1 MNSIIHKDSQMS
13 VAFEQ
18 FKDKLY
24 HNSFAFFQLIAL
36 QALGYLFSFSSSMTG
51 IGDQHFMLS
60 IRHISPIPLFIMS
73 VIWIVVQA
81 FGFSGEKRR
90 EYYMVSNNFTA
101 YFSDIAVLEIYAVI
115 IGITMVFSGP
125 MLQLLAGLSS
135 GYPNLGTTYDSMTAL
150 HYLSLFITT
159 TFYALLFGAGA
170 YFLGILRSRYQSFLV
185 IGSIAFILLMI
196 TWSLLGIRFI
206 GPGFNI
212 GTAGVI
218 QFYVQETSIM
228 LWLIKI
234 IGSLGALYGLSW
246 LAIKNLEVNR

>member
-73 VIWIVVQA
+73 VLWIVIQA

-125 MLQLLAGLSS
+125 MLQLLGGLALGNAS
-135 GYPNLGTTYDSMTAL
+135 LGTTYDSMTVL

-159 TFYALLFGAGA
+159 TFYSLLFGAAA
-170 YFLGILRSRYQSFLV
+170 YFLGILRIRYQSFFV
-185 IGSIAFILLMI
+185 ISSIGFILLLI
-196 TWSLLGIRFI
+196 VGSLLGVRFI
-206 GPGFNI
+206 GPDFNI
-212 GTAGVI
+212 GIAGVI
-218 QFYVQETSIM
+218 QFYAQESRII

-234 IGSLGALYGLSW
+234 IGSIGALYGLIW
-246 LAIKNLEVNR
+246 LGIKNLEVNK